1 MPAPE
6 ALIVHS
12 RGSSQFARYPAL
24 NEISVSLQ
32 QSTLTKRDD
41 FLWQFVMLKAT
52 WFDLITFTW
61 MQGWK

>member
-52 WFDLITFTW
+52 
-61 MQGWK
+61 